1 MRRISPGGN
10 MPWDRSR
17 TSQGRSTEVW
27 AKRAKNALALL
38 AIGDGVM
45 QIVAPQEHERLW
57 MVGPAWVSK
66 AKGIGWLSENP
77 RYTPAGSGA
86 GGRSC
91 MVRLET
97 VREHMTL
104 DRQGYAF
111 GVPRARNR

>member
-27 AKRAKNALALL
+27 AKRALALL

-77 RYTPAGSGA
+77 RYTRLLGAAQVGGAVWFALRQYGS
-86 GGRSC
+86 
-91 MVRLET
+91 T
-97 VREHMTL
+97 
-104 DRQGYAF
+104 
-111 GVPRARNR
+111 

>member
-1 MRRISPGGN
+1 MAICR
-10 MPWDRSR
+10 DRSR
-17 TSQGRSTEVW
+17 APQGRSTEVW

-77 RYTPAGSGA
+77 RYTRLLGA
-86 GGRSC
+86 AQVGGAVWFALRQYRS
-91 MVRLET
+91 T
-97 VREHMTL
+97 
-104 DRQGYAF
+104 
-111 GVPRARNR
+111 